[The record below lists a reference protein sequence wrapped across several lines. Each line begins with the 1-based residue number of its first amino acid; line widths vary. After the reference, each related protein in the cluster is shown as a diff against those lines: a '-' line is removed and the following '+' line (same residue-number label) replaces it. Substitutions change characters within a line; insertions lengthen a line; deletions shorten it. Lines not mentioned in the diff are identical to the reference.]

1 MWFSVFSKHSR
12 KLLFSKVPSLWNAS
26 TEALKAESKVKPFT
40 DSTFRKEKE
49 KKKKNK
55 NQTKQKQQNKNNSET
70 TNTVCSKGIETNL
83 H

>member
-1 MWFSVFSKHSR
+1 MWFSVFLKHSR

-49 KKKKNK
+49 KKKKEQK
-55 NQTKQKQQNKNNSET
+55 PNQTKTTKQKQLWNYKHS
-70 TNTVCSKGIETNL
+70 L
-83 H
+83 F

>member
-26 TEALKAESKVKPFT
+26 TEALKAESIVKPFT

-49 KKKKNK
+49 KKEQKPKPNNNNNK
-55 NQTKQKQQNKNNSET
+55 NLSEK
-70 TNTVCSKGIETNL
+70 VWGQHKWKYPYKL
-83 H
+83 A

>member
-49 KKKKNK
+49 KKEQKPKPNNNNNK
-55 NQTKQKQQNKNNSET
+55 NLWNYKHS
-70 TNTVCSKGIETNL
+70 L
-83 H
+83 F